1 MTPRDVDP
9 PAADT
14 GSDLTPVYVR
24 VLVIEALVLG
34 ALFWLGRHFA

>member
-1 MTPRDVDP
+1 MTSRDVDP
-9 PAADT
+9 PAVDA

-24 VLVIEALVLG
+24 VLVVEVLVLV